1 MVKNLFVV
9 AGLGR
14 EKKCKNKRFYLLNS
28 RIENTLYAFEFL
40 NKLQTLSWFKKRND
54 IHNGILK

>member
-14 EKKCKNKRFYLLNS
+14 EKKFKNKRFYLLNS
-28 RIENTLYAFEFL
+28 RIENTLYAFAFL
-40 NKLQTLSWFKKRND
+40 NELQTLSWFKKEMEF
-54 IHNGILK
+54 IILEF